1 MISMNSDKLLMPYS
15 SSKILFFPLLFLV
28 FFSCSTMKLEK
39 YEIYQNTNYIESSNA
54 QGLFLFA
61 KPMMNKADLKKYFGV
76 DLLKNN
82 ILPVYISVWNKNPN
96 ISYII
101 YEESFRILQATS
113 KDKTFQPESEDEK
126 LGEFSEVAL
135 YPVYIIPELIVPL
148 APIASFS
155 SQQYSDAEIIK
166 DNFEEKKFR
175 TTTLEPYEKK
185 SGFVYFNLKDIK
197 NYNKIDM
204 CFKNIEAITSNYS
217 ESCFDVPLQD
227 RSYE

>member
-1 MISMNSDKLLMPYS
+1 
-15 SSKILFFPLLFLV
+15 
-28 FFSCSTMKLEK
+28 MKLEK

-61 KPMMNKADLKKYFGV
+61 KPMMNKADLKKYFGI

-82 ILPVYISVWNKNPN
+82 IIPVYISVWNKNPN

-101 YEESFRILQATS
+101 YEESFRILQTTS
-113 KDKTFQPESEDEK
+113 KDKTFQPESGDETMGD
-126 LGEFSEVAL
+126 LAYAGSMFSLSTVLFPA
-135 YPVYIIPELIVPL
+135 IILI
-148 APIASFS
+148 PISE
-155 SQQYSDAEIIK
+155 QQYSDAEIIK

-197 NYNKIDM
+197 DYNKIDL
-204 CFKNIEAITSNYS
+204 CLKNIEAITSNYF
-217 ESCFDVPLQD
+217 ESCFNVSLQD
-227 RSYE
+227 RAYE